1 MNALRG
7 CVCISLRENKI
18 KTTQYNQYNQYNPI
32 QVMQPNANALS
43 RSIAIMDVREKIEK
57 KQDNSNSNN
66 HSLKGTGTNHNNS
79 LKGTGTNNSNPHE
92 IRDPHGILGLLRT
105 DGSMRS
111 RR

>member
-1 MNALRG
+1 
-7 CVCISLRENKI
+7 
-18 KTTQYNQYNQYNPI
+18 
-32 QVMQPNANALS
+32 MQPNANALS

-57 KQDNSNSNN
+57 KQDNN
-66 HSLKGTGTNHNNS
+66 SLKGTGTNN

-111 RR
+111 RL

>member
-1 MNALRG
+1 M
-7 CVCISLRENKI
+7 
-18 KTTQYNQYNQYNPI
+18 QP
-32 QVMQPNANALS
+32 MQPNTNALS

-57 KQDNSNSNN
+57 KQDNSNHNSN
-66 HSLKGTGTNHNNS
+66 SNNS

-111 RR
+111 RL

>member
-1 MNALRG
+1 MNALRWIG
-7 CVCISLRENKI
+7 LGIDYVSLRENKI
-18 KTTQYNQYNQYNPI
+18 NTTQYNPI
-32 QVMQPNANALS
+32 QPNTTQCNPMQPNANALS

-57 KQDNSNSNN
+57 KQDNIN
-66 HSLKGTGTNHNNS
+66 SLKGTGTNN

-111 RR
+111 RL

>member
-1 MNALRG
+1 
-7 CVCISLRENKI
+7 
-18 KTTQYNQYNQYNPI
+18 
-32 QVMQPNANALS
+32 MQPNANALS

-57 KQDNSNSNN
+57 KQDNISNSNN
-66 HSLKGTGTNHNNS
+66 HSLKGTGTNNLNNS

-111 RR
+111 RL

>member
-1 MNALRG
+1 
-7 CVCISLRENKI
+7 
-18 KTTQYNQYNQYNPI
+18 
-32 QVMQPNANALS
+32 MQPNANALS

-66 HSLKGTGTNHNNS
+66 HSLKGTGTNN

-111 RR
+111 RL